1 MTSSLLKLRAWL
13 TLKEAA
19 AYLSSKTG
27 DDVDEVGILRL
38 ALDGKLQ
45 ASVKLPQPMEAI
57 QVCEGTE
64 LAGRRKGIE
73 GVWDLSLKGPGR
85 LELEHRDRVTCGLLP
100 YVELGTDEGAFVT
113 GEEGVVYQLLPSR
126 ERPFAPKDNSVFP
139 AGSQLGVR
147 PQALDAVVARLA
159 LPSLDPEEQ
168 SPSKADDVTDPLD
181 KPLEVQRERATLLT
195 IIAALAD
202 EADID
207 ISKASKAGVI
217 IEARTVE
224 LGARVAA
231 RTIEGH
237 LKRISDALDRRRKIS
252 N

>member
-1 MTSSLLKLRAWL
+1 MTSSLLKLRTWL

-45 ASVKLPQPMEAI
+45 ASVKLPQPMEVF
-57 QVCEGTE
+57 QVCEGAE
-64 LAGRRKGIE
+64 LAGRRKNIE
-73 GVWDLSLKGPGR
+73 GVWDLLLEGPGR
-85 LELEHRDRVTCGLLP
+85 LELEHRYRVTCGLLP

-147 PQALDAVVARLA
+147 PQALDAVVASLA
-159 LPSLDPEEQ
+159 SPSLGPEEQ
-168 SPSKADDVTDPLD
+168 QPSKPGDATDALDRPL
-181 KPLEVQRERATLLT
+181 KELERATLLT
-195 IIAALAD
+195 IIAALAR
-202 EADID
+202 EAGID
-207 ISKASKAGVI
+207 ISKASKAGAI
-217 IEARTVE
+217 IEAQINK
-224 LGARVAA
+224 LGARVSA
-231 RTIEGH
+231 RTIEAH
-237 LKRISDALDRRRKIS
+237 LKCIPDALERRGKTS